1 MENVCQNTLNCTIH
15 KKSGEYAPI
24 PLNKVRSNTLSIIF
38 YMKNENFYNFF
49 WTKYSSKRTKL
60 YHFLKFSRGSMPP
73 NPPNKCVA
81 SPHAAWRKSLV
92 LIAI

>member
-38 YMKNENFYNFF
+38 
-49 WTKYSSKRTKL
+49 
-60 YHFLKFSRGSMPP
+60 
-73 NPPNKCVA
+73 
-81 SPHAAWRKSLV
+81 
-92 LIAI
+92 I